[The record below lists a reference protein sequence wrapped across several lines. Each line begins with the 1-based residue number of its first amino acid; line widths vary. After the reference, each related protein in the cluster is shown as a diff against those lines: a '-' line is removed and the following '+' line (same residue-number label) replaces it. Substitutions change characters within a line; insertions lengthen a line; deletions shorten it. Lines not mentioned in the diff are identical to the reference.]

1 MNELDNLK
9 IKKKG
14 FITKYPAFKKDEFEF
29 IRQSIEDQ
37 YKNVLLKENIPRK
50 LLDNHFKNI
59 FNVNIYHEIS
69 KFVDHSKIWNKLNR
83 VLPKDFADWFSES
96 SYISKLRK
104 YFGDIEITDEEGLGY
119 SNIYWRLVRP
129 NIDRDVGSLH
139 RDAWF
144 WEIDILQGKN
154 IPQYTRLKSWISI
167 FVEPN
172 KNGLLVVPESH
183 KKDKLQWKIVE
194 KDGRKKPFFESR
206 IEERNI
212 CLLDTKNNSVVIF
225 DDNLLHGGAKNNGN
239 FTRVSL
245 EFTLFL
251 KNKN

>member
-1 MNELDNLK
+1 M
-9 IKKKG
+9 
-14 FITKYPAFKKDEFEF
+14 
-29 IRQSIEDQ
+29 
-37 YKNVLLKENIPRK
+37 
-50 LLDNHFKNI
+50 
-59 FNVNIYHEIS
+59 
-69 KFVDHSKIWNKLNR
+69 
-83 VLPKDFADWFSES
+83 
-96 SYISKLRK
+96 
-104 YFGDIEITDEEGLGY
+104 
-119 SNIYWRLVRP
+119 
-129 NIDRDVGSLH
+129 
-139 RDAWF
+139 
-144 WEIDILQGKN
+144 
-154 IPQYTRLKSWISI
+154 
-167 FVEPN
+167 
-172 KNGLLVVPESH
+172 LVVPESH